1 MFKSVTA
8 TELKRNTSDLFNS
21 VQSFGAVKITNKS
34 RPEMVLMLK
43 DSHDTLI
50 QTAKDQSEKIK
61 QLTELVKKLDGDAK
75 NQLDMLKG

>member
-34 RPEMVLMLK
+34 RPDMVLILK
-43 DSHDTLI
+43 DSHDASI
-50 QTAKDQSEKIK
+50 QTAKEQSEKIR
-61 QLTELVKKLDGDAK
+61 QLTALIKA
-75 NQLDMLKG
+75 Q